1 MFILDNMNKEK
12 LYNLLVN
19 HITNEWSRLVSKDDD
34 YERQISNIKAIEL
47 LHDYEV
53 DRIKVLQYDQIRN
66 KGRID
71 ELNDLIHFIEN
82 IEAAL

>member
-1 MFILDNMNKEK
+1 MNKEK
-12 LYNLLVN
+12 LYNLLVK
-19 HITNEWSRLVSKDDD
+19 HITNEWSRLVSKDAD

-47 LHDYEV
+47 LYDYEV
-53 DRIKVLQYDQIRN
+53 DRIKVLQCDQIRN

-82 IEAAL
+82 NEDILL